1 MTMSSF
7 LMNCNPAAYT
17 TAADVAAAAS
27 GYSNYYD
34 APIGST
40 VGTSSVHGGG
50 TGGGSSSANISYPTN
65 SVIGIHGS
73 SNDNNNGNLTDDQF
87 DQLTDSHHPHHS
99 HLPLH
104 HPAHHSHHSSHH
116 HQTSPIPGYPFDP
129 SNHNVSHHPHH
140 SSHQHSFGLTPHPH
154 HQPYY
159 GSQGVPMGANVASS
173 VAPSPVGSHPGIINH
188 PHHPS
193 VNQSDL
199 FAHHNF
205 NHHHNSYPSP
215 SPGFLKRSPSPSSS
229 SQHQHQ
235 QQPSQ
240 LQPQQ
245 QLDSKSNLIDC
256 KSINSDPPSPPDCAI
271 SANSETNS
279 ETSGSGQPVIYPWM
293 KKAHIN
299 QDIAKDNLFCNVQ
312 NGTNVT
318 GLESKRQRTA
328 YTRHQILELEK
339 EFHYNRYLTRRRRIE
354 IAHSLLLSERQ
365 IKIWFQNRRMKWK
378 KDNKLPNTK
387 NVKKKSQTN
396 NNNSNNTN
404 NSTNNTNST
413 TNNINNNSNIN
424 INNSNNT
431 NDSLNNKI

>member
-1 MTMSSF
+1 MAMSSF

-17 TAADVAAAAS
+17 AVAAAVANPS
-27 GYSNYYD
+27 NYSSNYYD
-34 APIGST
+34 TSSGST
-40 VGTSSVHGGG
+40 VGTPTGHGS
-50 TGGGSSSANISYPTN
+50 GSSSASISYP
-65 SVIGIHGS
+65 SSSILGVHGS
-73 SNDNNNGNLTDDQF
+73 SNENNNGNLTDDQF
-87 DQLTDSHHPHHS
+87 DQLTVQSHPHHS
-99 HLPLH
+99 HLPPH
-104 HPAHHSHHSSHH
+104 HHHRPPPTHHSHHSSSSSS
-116 HQTSPIPGYPFDP
+116 HQTSSPIPTYP
-129 SNHNVSHHPHH
+129 SHHHP
-140 SSHQHSFGLTPHPH
+140 SHQHLIQNFGLSSHPH
-154 HQPYY
+154 HQQYY
-159 GSQGVPMGANVASS
+159 QSQGVPLGSNVN
-173 VAPSPVGSHPGIINH
+173 PSIVQSAVTNHPGIINPHVH

-299 QDIAKDNLFCNVQ
+299 QGKEAAP
-312 NGTNVT
+312 GT
-318 GLESKRQRTA
+318 KRTRQT
-328 YTRHQILELEK
+328 YTRYQTLELEK
-339 EFHYNRYLTRRRRIE
+339 EFHSNRYLTRRRRIE
-354 IAHSLLLSERQ
+354 IAHTLHLTERQ
-365 IKIWFQNRRMKWK
+365 IKIWFQNRRMKAK
-378 KDNKLPNTK
+378 KESKATAITFN
-387 NVKKKSQTN
+387 
-396 NNNSNNTN
+396 
-404 NSTNNTNST
+404 
-413 TNNINNNSNIN
+413 
-424 INNSNNT
+424 
-431 NDSLNNKI
+431 